1 MLLRSTASLPM
12 PAVAL
17 RMPPRSVTMTL
28 NWHVPP
34 GEARPLTEA
43 LQFLMIAARTE
54 RGYVNCSVSAE
65 MGDAKPGDA
74 KPDYFAKVRYR
85 EEWQTEE
92 DLQRQV
98 KSPRFAKLA
107 ELIEHASGRPLVQFH
122 LTTSVRGLDYAEELL
137 GRDHHDHK

>member
-1 MLLRSTASLPM
+1 MLLRSTGSLPM

-28 NWHVPP
+28 NWNVPP
-34 GEARPLTEA
+34 GEARPITEA
-43 LQFLMIAARTE
+43 LHVLMIAARTE
-54 RGYVNCSVSAE
+54 RGYVNCSLSAE
-65 MGDAKPGDA
+65 LGD
-74 KPDYFAKVRYR
+74 FAKVRYR

-137 GRDHHDHK
+137 GRDHHDH